1 MIFIA
6 SRRARNAYAGQH
18 GPARRLKT
26 GAASMHL
33 QVKAG
38 RAEFFALPVVA
49 TTFLKAFA
57 DRAWP
62 HKRTADYSGKNYGN
76 WNKDGGLLGE
86 SVSLWL
92 WPLFK

>member
-1 MIFIA
+1 MFTLGNMA
-6 SRRARNAYAGQH
+6 LRDGSK
-18 GPARRLKT
+18 PARRRCTCK
-26 GAASMHL
+26 SRPR
-33 QVKAG
+33 
-38 RAEFFALPVVA
+38 RAEFFALPVLA

-57 DRAWP
+57 DRARP